1 MITFVTEGC
10 VVYIQI
16 DVAGVPDEL
25 RTRLSLACGLLA
37 ADQLQVD
44 MQTWQ
49 GRNCDVLVVDM
60 QSGYGRLAYEV
71 AKRRGLLILGFGF
84 EGHDVG
90 TPEICRLD
98 RQAPV
103 AAIARALTGMLLPF
117 TAVEKSAVTG
127 LLDICVR
134 ETGCSADLLARQ
146 GNVAVILRP
155 AAGRIHARSV
165 SDLLAAEARLLN
177 IGWFWSLTSDT
188 TRNEEG
194 WHIAHSLD
202 SFLVIACRRHH
213 ARLPLLAD
221 QTFRLN
227 RWPDI
232 VGLADDVDVLRVAA
246 LFHQSPW
253 TVHELAQHIGIDI
266 TLVNAFCW
274 AALAGGSMTGGE
286 PQVVALPTRRMSQP
300 APSILQRVALHF
312 GLKFGHE
319 H

>member
-1 MITFVTEGC
+1 LH
-10 VVYIQI
+10 IQI

-25 RTRLSLACGLLA
+25 RPRLSLACGLLA

-49 GRNCDVLVVDM
+49 GRHCDVLVVDM

-71 AKRRGLLILGFGF
+71 AKRRGLLVLGFGF
-84 EGHDVG
+84 EGHDIG
-90 TPEICRLD
+90 TPGLCRLD

-103 AAIARALTGMLLPF
+103 AAIARALKGMLLPF
-117 TAVEKSAVTG
+117 TAVEKSAVPG
-127 LLDICVR
+127 LLDICMR
-134 ETGCSADLLARQ
+134 ETGCPTDLLARQ

-155 AAGRIHARSV
+155 TAGRIHARSV

-177 IGWFWSLTSDT
+177 IGWFWSLTSDA
-188 TRNEEG
+188 TRDEAN
-194 WHIAHSLD
+194 WHITRSLD
-202 SFLVIACRRHH
+202 SFLVIACRRYH

-221 QTFRLN
+221 RTFRLK

-232 VGLADDVDVLRVAA
+232 VALADDVDSLRLAA
-246 LFHQSPW
+246 LLHQSPW
-253 TVHELAQHIGIDI
+253 SVRELAQHTGMGI

-274 AALAGGSMTGGE
+274 AALAGGAMTSDE
-286 PQVVALPTRRMSQP
+286 SQVVALSTRRMPQP
-300 APSILQRVALHF
+300 APSILQRVARHF

-319 H
+319 HYRV

>member
-1 MITFVTEGC
+1 
-10 VVYIQI
+10 
-16 DVAGVPDEL
+16 VAGVPDEL
-25 RTRLSLACGLLA
+25 RTRLLLACGLLA

-44 MQTWQ
+44 MRTWQ
-49 GRNCDVLVVDM
+49 GRHCDVLVVDM

-71 AKRRGLLILGFGF
+71 ARRRGLLILGFGF
-84 EGHDVG
+84 EGHEAG
-90 TPEICRLD
+90 SPGLCRLE

-103 AAIARALTGMLLPF
+103 TAIARALKGMLLPF
-117 TAVEKSAVTG
+117 TAVGKSAVTG

-134 ETGCSADLLARQ
+134 ETGCSTDLLARQ

-177 IGWFWSLTSDT
+177 IGWLWSLTSDT
-188 TRNEEG
+188 SRNESG
-194 WHIAHSLD
+194 WHITRSLD
-202 SFLVIACRRHH
+202 SFLVIACRRYH

-232 VGLADDVDVLRVAA
+232 VGLADDVDSLRLSA
-246 LFHQSPW
+246 LFHQSSW
-253 TVHELAQHIGIDI
+253 TVRELAQYAGMDI

-274 AALAGGSMTGGE
+274 AALAGGSMTSSE
-286 PQVVALPTRRMSQP
+286 SQIVDLSTRRMSHP
-300 APSILQRVALHF
+300 APSILQRVARHF
-312 GLKFGHE
+312 GLKFRYE
-319 H
+319 HYRI